1 MSAIDM
7 ISKEKFTEFLGF
19 SVYDINTGNPVDY
32 DFLIDTDGK
41 LCCMTTAGV
50 IEMEKGNFII
60 QFADGK
66 YMRW

>member
-1 MSAIDM
+1 M
-7 ISKEKFTEFLGF
+7 IKIPKDQLTEFYGF
-19 SVYDINTGNPVDY
+19 TVYDAESGEPVDY

-41 LCCMTTAGV
+41 LCCMTNAGV
-50 IEMEKGNFII
+50 IDMEKGNFII